1 MDWVWYLFSFDG
13 RINRAKYW
21 LAGLIMVCW
30 MMFLAALAVA
40 VDLAFGGEG
49 SFGFNVGDLF
59 KIVDPAAYRSLSL
72 VELPAL
78 FAKAAGT
85 FLFLWVYLAT
95 SIKRLHDRDKSAWW
109 MVPFFVVPG
118 LVNQFGDRL
127 PGYSVFALALIAA
140 VLCVWGFIEMYFLK
154 GSRKTNRFGPN
165 PLLPVNTSSRW
176 EQQSEIEMV
185 PHKAGPPPVW
195 RVKPGHE

>member
-1 MDWVWYLFSFDG
+1 MDWVWYLFRFDR

-59 KIVDPAAYRSLSL
+59 KIVDPAAYWSLSL

-127 PGYSVFALALIAA
+127 PGYSVFALGLIAA
-140 VLCVWGFIEMYFLK
+140 VLCVWGFIEIYFLK
-154 GSRKTNRFGPN
+154 GSRKTNRFGAD
-165 PLLPVNTSSRW
+165 PLAPRDTRPRW
-176 EQQSEIEMV
+176 EQQSEIEMM

-195 RVKPGHE
+195 RVKSGA